1 MLMETC
7 ALAVGADVATKAAK
21 VKNAATQRSAF
32 HPRGR
37 SLILDLPR
45 VGILLGCRVMLD
57 GGAILI

>member
-7 ALAVGADVATKAAK
+7 ALAFGADVATKAAK
-21 VKNAATQRSAF
+21 VKNAAALRSVF

-37 SLILDLPR
+37 RLILVLPR

-57 GGAILI
+57 GGAIFI